1 MSDADSCVPSSG
13 FISHDTSV
21 SQITSI
27 PRIESPLPPT
37 SNDNHFAEITS
48 TPRIEQPPVSYHE
61 HQLFLESTPGGTEL
75 WSRNVAIQYK
85 PQLGQIFAKL
95 EDAISFY
102 NVYAEAWFRDGMK
115 RKAIVHDSVVEQ
127 PLIKPFDIKNNKLT
141 RIGCD
146 AMIEFRLIKDVYVVT
161 QFREWHNHR
170 LCSLTNQEFQRKKRH
185 LHLFHKKAIIDHSK
199 VNLGPTSAYR
209 YSKEH
214 ADGYEN
220 VGAQLIDFKNFGR
233 DIKCFIGDKDAQL
246 FIDNFENLRQT
257 NPGFY
262 FAYEV
267 YSFKCLV
274 RVFWCDA
281 QARRNYS
288 SFGDLVSFDPTYST
302 NKYSMIFTPFTGV
315 DHHKRSVTFAAAL
328 LFHEDDDSFKWVFEK
343 FLDAMGQ
350 REPQCIIT
358 DQCPGIKKAVP
369 KVFKKAKH
377 RYFMWH
383 IMQKVPDKIG
393 ITISKETDFVS
404 RLNSVVW
411 DSDLEPAEFERKW
424 SDLIAEHNLQ
434 ANSWLSYMYK
444 KRRRWIPAYYRD
456 IPMGCLLRTTQRSE
470 SQNSFFKR
478 FENIHG
484 TLVEFWMRF
493 QSAMD
498 QQRHT
503 QKQHD
508 RDSDYTLPQ
517 LATSLH
523 LEAHTSKVYTHAI
536 FKDFQQEATAS
547 MCSLSVGGFTPLSTD
562 TEVIVVTD
570 ARMRKSYQV
579 VFNSIS
585 THAECSCKLF
595 NRKGIICDTHY
606 LGFLGKQV
614 RTLHSISTYLSLL
627 DKECTK
633 YPSIWF
639 IW

>member
-27 PRIESPLPPT
+27 PRIESPPPPT
-37 SNDNHFAEITS
+37 STDNHFAEITS
-48 TPRIEQPPVSYHE
+48 TPRIEQPPVSFHE

-75 WSRNVAIQYK
+75 WSRNVAIQDK
-85 PQLGQIFAKL
+85 PQLGQFFAKL

-102 NVYAEAWFRDGMK
+102 NVYAEACGFRDGKK

-267 YSFKCLV
+267 DSFKCLV

-288 SFGDLVSFDPTYST
+288 SFGDLVSFDPTYGT

-377 RYFMWH
+377 RYCMWH

-404 RLNSVVW
+404 
-411 DSDLEPAEFERKW
+411 P
-424 SDLIAEHNLQ
+424 
-434 ANSWLSYMYK
+434 NSWLSYMYK

-523 LEAHTSKVYTHAI
+523 LEAHASKVYTHAI
-536 FKDFQQEATAS
+536 FKDFQQEAAAS
-547 MCSLSVGGFTPLSTD
+547 MCSLSVGGFTPPVD
-562 TEVIVVTD
+562 GTEVVVVTD
-570 ARMRKSYQV
+570 ARMQKRYQV
-579 VFNSIS
+579 VFNSTS
-585 THAECSCKLF
+585 TDAECSCKLF
-595 NRKGIICDTHY
+595 NRKGIICRHIIWV
-606 LGFLGKQV
+606 FSGKQV
-614 RTLHSISTYLSLL
+614 RTLP
-627 DKECTK
+627 DKYILMHWTK
-633 YPSIWF
+633 NAQKSSIWF
-639 IW
+639 TW